1 MLILEGKA
9 VCNGIVEG
17 RLEVYEKGANRVEKE
32 IREQMRSGTEEP
44 GGIDVELERYK
55 QAKTEAVRQ
64 LKELYEK
71 AFIEAGEAEAAIF
84 AAHRLLVE
92 DPNYEA
98 AVCHNIKERQMKA
111 LGAVEAA
118 GEAIAEAFALM
129 EDDYIRARAADIR
142 DITGRLVRILLEK
155 TDNRQGKVIP
165 QERGLAKG
173 KIMQQEDSQEKVILL
188 AEDLTPS
195 ETLQMDKS
203 RIAAFVTRRGSEN
216 SHTAILARTLGIPAI
231 VGVCH
236 TEALGSCF
244 PAEWTGLSAIL
255 DGKTG
260 KLYIEPDLET
270 KAVLQRRLEEETKK
284 NQRLQMLKGKEN
296 RTLSGQTIQLYA
308 NIGSVEDAEAAL
320 EQDAGGIGLFRSEF
334 LYLGET
340 DYPEEEKQFQAYRA
354 VVKKFTEG
362 KEQGEER
369 PIVIRTLDIGADKQ
383 AGYFGLEP
391 EENPAM
397 GFRAIRICL
406 ERPQLFRTQLRA
418 IYRASHYGAVR
429 ILLPMITSLE
439 EVREAKCQIE
449 IVKQELREEGV
460 PYGKVKL
467 GVMIETP
474 AAALISDQLA
484 QEVDF
489 FSVGTNDLIQ
499 YTLAI
504 DRQNPRLGRFYQPYH
519 EGVLRL
525 IRLVIKN
532 ARQAGCMVGIC
543 GELAA
548 DLNLTEEWLQL
559 GVDELSVAP
568 PMILPMRERIRNCR

>member
-284 NQRLQMLKGKEN
+284 NQRLQMLK
-296 RTLSGQTIQLYA
+296 
-308 NIGSVEDAEAAL
+308 IG
-320 EQDAGGIGLFRSEF
+320 
-334 LYLGET
+334 
-340 DYPEEEKQFQAYRA
+340 
-354 VVKKFTEG
+354 
-362 KEQGEER
+362 
-369 PIVIRTLDIGADKQ
+369 
-383 AGYFGLEP
+383 
-391 EENPAM
+391 
-397 GFRAIRICL
+397 
-406 ERPQLFRTQLRA
+406 
-418 IYRASHYGAVR
+418 RAS
-429 ILLPMITSLE
+429 
-439 EVREAKCQIE
+439 C
-449 IVKQELREEGV
+449 
-460 PYGKVKL
+460 
-467 GVMIETP
+467 
-474 AAALISDQLA
+474 
-484 QEVDF
+484 
-489 FSVGTNDLIQ
+489 
-499 YTLAI
+499 
-504 DRQNPRLGRFYQPYH
+504 
-519 EGVLRL
+519 
-525 IRLVIKN
+525 
-532 ARQAGCMVGIC
+532 
-543 GELAA
+543 
-548 DLNLTEEWLQL
+548 
-559 GVDELSVAP
+559 
-568 PMILPMRERIRNCR
+568 RERVWYLV